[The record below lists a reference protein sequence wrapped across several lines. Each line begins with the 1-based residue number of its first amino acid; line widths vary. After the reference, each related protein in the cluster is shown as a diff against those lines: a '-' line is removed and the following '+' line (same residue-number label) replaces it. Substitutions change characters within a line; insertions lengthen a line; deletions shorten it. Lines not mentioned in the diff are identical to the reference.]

1 MVTWPHV
8 LWENIMVV
16 RACGRGELFIS
27 WQIEAES
34 SNREGPRPNIMA
46 PVTYLLQ
53 QGNQFYFLSIT
64 YSDFE
69 SIN

>member
-27 WQIEAES
+27 WQIGS
-34 SNREGPRPNIMA
+34 RERRKVRDLI
-46 PVTYLLQ
+46 
-53 QGNQFYFLSIT
+53 
-64 YSDFE
+64 
-69 SIN
+69 